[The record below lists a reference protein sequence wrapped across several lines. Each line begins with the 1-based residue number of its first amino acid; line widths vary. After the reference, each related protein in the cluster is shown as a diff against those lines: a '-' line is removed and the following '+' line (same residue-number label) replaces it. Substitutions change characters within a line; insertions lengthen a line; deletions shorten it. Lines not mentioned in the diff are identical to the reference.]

1 MDTSTEQA
9 VAPRKPREK
18 KESTV
23 SVVAAGIANVVIA
36 VSKAVVGTITGSSA
50 MISEAIHS
58 FVDTGNEVLI
68 LYGLKRSRKAPD
80 AEHPYGYGSELFFW
94 CLVVAILIF
103 ALGGGLSIWHGV
115 ETIVANDMAALA
127 QSPIPNYVVIAI
139 AAVAEGTSLGIALKQ
154 LNANRGERSIME
166 YIHYCKDPSEYT
178 VVLEDS
184 AAEAGLLFAFLGVFL
199 SHHLQMPWIDG
210 LASVLIGALLVVVAI
225 VLLSETKGL
234 LIGEGLTV
242 KETARLRG
250 IVDRTP
256 GVTACGKILTVY
268 LGPKSLEIAI
278 DVDFADGLDEQDV
291 MRTTDTIES
300 RIRASFPEADR
311 ITIESQSAEDVA
323 KGRREDERLAREAS
337 ED

>member
-1 MDTSTEQA
+1 MDTSTGQA
-9 VAPRKPREK
+9 VTPQKPHEK
-18 KESTV
+18 EESTV

-178 VVLEDS
+178 VALEDS

-242 KETARLRG
+242 KETARLRS